1 MDVDSEGDDYRDD
14 RSRRGD
20 RDRNRRHSSSYDR
33 SGRRRNSREQRG
45 RRTPPR
51 ERSRDSDRM
60 DNMSASASQP
70 GGFNNHPMG
79 ASGSNVNNQQQ
90 QQQQPQQDVNN
101 QQLALTTPAGALQT
115 LANTRSTNELLSLS
129 SMSQQLQMQG
139 LNHT

>member
-33 SGRRRNSREQRG
+33 SGRRRNSREHRG

-60 DNMSASASQP
+60 DNMSGSASQP
-70 GGFNNHPMG
+70 GGFNNHPIG
-79 ASGSNVNNQQQ
+79 ASSSNVNNQQQ
-90 QQQQPQQDVNN
+90 PQQDANN
-101 QQLALTTPAGALQT
+101 QQLALTTPVGALQT

>member
-14 RSRRGD
+14 RSRRVD

-33 SGRRRNSREQRG
+33 SGRRRNSREHRG

-70 GGFNNHPMG
+70 GGFNNHPIG
-79 ASGSNVNNQQQ
+79 ASGSNVNNQ

-101 QQLALTTPAGALQT
+101 QQLALTTPVGALQT

>member
-33 SGRRRNSREQRG
+33 SGRRQNSREHRG

-60 DNMSASASQP
+60 DNMSASASQS
-70 GGFNNHPMG
+70 GGFNNNPMG
-79 ASGSNVNNQQQ
+79 ASSSNVNQQQ
-90 QQQQPQQDVNN
+90 QQPDVNN
-101 QQLALTTPAGALQT
+101 QQLALTTPAGALQS
-115 LANTRSTNELLSLS
+115 LAHTRSTNELLSLS